1 MRLQQKDYFFC
12 VYGTEV
18 ALERHEIWGL
28 VRTFHWQ
35 ETYFSRNYLMSQTGA
50 PVTYVKQ
57 KRGLFALFRR
67 GTAWLFSQK
76 HFHFK
81 VLSGTAAGVV
91 VIVFLAGVFLYITL
105 RNHYQA
111 AVRAHTIEV
120 LRLSSVIEND
130 IAALESGHRGFLLT
144 GKPSYLDF
152 FNRRKDLIKQRVDNL
167 AALILDNPKQRKR
180 VMKVQEVVQK
190 WLEIAA
196 LPDTNA
202 RDPKK
207 AMEAP
212 TLDDSQRA
220 KLVTSGNSLL
230 NQAREILQ
238 SLQDEEQIVLN
249 QRMIEQEWATQST
262 QILDFLPKLERSVLE
277 MEKEK
282 RGYLLTG
289 DSTFVEGYKRAVADF
304 YTYNGYLSILVA
316 NSPAQSE
323 LLAEI
328 RSSVERW
335 VNTSATPEMEAKR
348 SGKDMSSL
356 VSSDTGEKLMA
367 DIRQMLGTFE
377 KNEVS
382 VYDVRASAASHE
394 RIVKTSALALLAFL
408 AVALL
413 VISNSYSFVLV
424 RRQLVKLEGVETRIR
439 SIIENI
445 LDGMIAVNEE
455 GAICSMNPAAE
466 KMFGCRDNE
475 MVGHNFTKLV
485 PKTYA
490 SELDTKPVAC
500 AWEQITKRTGS
511 TTLALGRTRKHVAF
525 PIEISLSEMEVDNEK
540 LYVAMVRDVTERKRF
555 EQEIAAEKESLAVT
569 LRSIGDGV
577 ITTDIQGKVLMI
589 NNEAERLTGW
599 SSNEAVGQP
608 LKSVF
613 NIAIDLAAQA
623 RAQRSGYRN
632 EAHSILLSLPENA
645 TLTSR
650 DSVERIIEQVASP
663 IRDSKNEVA
672 GVVLVFRDITE
683 RQRNETERR
692 KAETLEQLG
701 LLAGGIAHDFNNLLT
716 AIIGNI
722 SLASLLLP
730 VDDEMTTR
738 LNDAKNAS
746 LRARDLAQQLL
757 TFARG
762 GAPIKKTASI
772 GKLIQDTV
780 SFSLRGSHNRSEF
793 HFGADLWPAEI
804 DPGQI
809 SQVIANLVVNSDQA
823 MPNGGSLRVSCENF
837 RYNSATTPVIPDL
850 TPADY
855 IRISIRDEGVGIP
868 DQYLK
873 RIFDPYF
880 TTKPKGNGLGLATT
894 YSIIKNHNG
903 LITVESEVH
912 VGSTFTLYLP
922 ASVHQ
927 ELPVEAS
934 RPITETITGTGRVL
948 VVDDEEAIRA
958 LVEFTLN
965 RLGYKVTQAAS
976 ALEGVNIYR
985 ERFEAGERF
994 DAVILDLTLPG
1005 GMGGKEALKKLIE
1018 IDPTVNAIVSS
1029 GYATDATMSRY
1040 QDFGFRG
1047 VIAKPYEAAELGK
1060 IVHDVIG
1067 SSRVN
1072 VLDYPMQAAS

>member
-1 MRLQQKDYFFC
+1 MSRSAAPIIKPKEGEARAGFIRRRL
-12 VYGTEV
+12 
-18 ALERHEIWGL
+18 
-28 VRTFHWQ
+28 
-35 ETYFSRNYLMSQTGA
+35 
-50 PVTYVKQ
+50 P
-57 KRGLFALFRR
+57 
-67 GTAWLFSQK
+67 WLFSQR

-81 VLSGTAAGVV
+81 LLSGSAAGV
-91 VIVFLAGVFLYITL
+91 IIIIFLAGVFLYITL

-111 AVRAHTIEV
+111 TARAHTIEV
-120 LRLSSVIEND
+120 MRLSSVIEND

-144 GKPSYLDF
+144 GKPAYIES
-152 FNRRKDLIKQRVDNL
+152 FNQRKDLIKQRIEDL
-167 AALILDNPKQRKR
+167 AALILENPKQRKR
-180 VMKVQEVVQK
+180 VMKVQEVVQN
-190 WLEIAA
+190 WLRTVA
-196 LPDTNA
+196 LPEIDTN
-202 RDPKK
+202 DPKN
-207 AMEAP
+207 AA
-212 TLDDSQRA
+212 TADDSQRP
-220 KLVTSGNSLL
+220 KSLPLGNSLL

-249 QRMIEQEWATQST
+249 QRMLEQEWATQST
-262 QILDFLPKLERSVLE
+262 QILEFLPKLERSVLE

-282 RGYLLTG
+282 RGYFLTG
-289 DSTFVEGYKRAVADF
+289 DAAFMEAYKRAVADF

-316 NSPAQSE
+316 TSPGQAE

-328 RSSVERW
+328 RSGVERW
-335 VNTSATPEMEAKR
+335 INTYVAPEMETKRLAKEKNPALAD
-348 SGKDMSSL
+348 SG
-356 VSSDTGEKLMA
+356 EALMA
-367 DIRQMLGTFE
+367 EIRQTLSTFE
-377 KNEVS
+377 RNELD
-382 VYDVRASAASHE
+382 VYAVRANAASHE

-424 RRQLVKLEGVETRIR
+424 RGQLSKLEGVETRIR

-445 LDGMIAVNEE
+445 LDGMIAVDER
-455 GAICSMNPAAE
+455 GVICSMNPAAE
-466 KMFGCRDNE
+466 KMFGCHNNE
-475 MVGHNFTKLV
+475 MVGNNFTQLV
-485 PKTYA
+485 PTTYA
-490 SELDTKPVAC
+490 SEVDTKPVTC
-500 AWEQITKRTGS
+500 DWEQIIKRTGS
-511 TTLALGRTRKHVAF
+511 TTLAVGRTRKHATF
-525 PIEISLSEMEVDNEK
+525 PIEISLSEMQVDHQQ
-540 LYVAMVRDVTERKRF
+540 LYVAMVRDVKERKRF
-555 EQEIAAEKESLAVT
+555 EQEIAAEKEGLAVT

-577 ITTDIQGKVLMI
+577 ITTDIQGRIIII
-589 NNEAERLTGW
+589 NNEGERLTGW
-599 SSNEAVGQP
+599 ASSEAVGQP

-650 DSVERIIEQVASP
+650 DGVERVIEQVASP
-663 IRDSKNEVA
+663 IRDNKNEVV

-683 RQRNETERR
+683 RQRNEVERR

-730 VDDEMTTR
+730 VGDEMAAR
-738 LNDAKNAS
+738 LTDAKNAS
-746 LRARDLAQQLL
+746 MRARDLAQQLL

-772 GKLIQDTV
+772 AKLIQDTV

-793 HFGADLWPAEI
+793 EFGADLWPAEI

-809 SQVIANLVVNSDQA
+809 SQVIANLVVNADQA
-823 MPNGGSLRVSCENF
+823 MPNGGLLRVSCENF
-837 RYNSATTPVIPDL
+837 HYTSSTTPIPDL
-850 TPADY
+850 AAGDY
-855 IRISIRDEGVGIP
+855 VRISIRDEGVGIP
-868 DQYLK
+868 EQYLK

-880 TTKPKGNGLGLATT
+880 TTKPKGSGLGLATT

-903 LITVESEVH
+903 LIMVESEVH
-912 VGSTFTLYLP
+912 SGSTFTLYLP

-927 ELPVEAS
+927 ELVVEQPREIS
-934 RPITETITGTGRVL
+934 ESIVGTGRVL
-948 VVDDEEAIRA
+948 VVDDEEAIRT
-958 LVEFTLN
+958 LVEFTLT
-965 RLGYKVTQAAS
+965 RLGYEVMQAGS

-985 ERFEAGERF
+985 QKFEAGKRF

-1047 VIAKPYEAAELGK
+1047 VIAKPYEAADLGK
-1060 IVHDVIG
+1060 IVHDVI
-1067 SSRVN
+1067 SSSQVN
-1072 VLDYPMQAAS
+1072 LLEYAMQATG

>member
-1 MRLQQKDYFFC
+1 
-12 VYGTEV
+12 
-18 ALERHEIWGL
+18 
-28 VRTFHWQ
+28 
-35 ETYFSRNYLMSQTGA
+35 MSQAVA
-50 PVTYVKQ
+50 PTASLRQRPV
-57 KRGLFALFRR
+57 RAGLFRR
-67 GTAWLFSQK
+67 AASWLFSQR

-81 VLSGTAAGVV
+81 LLSGTAAGVA
-91 VIVFLAGVFLYITL
+91 VIIFLAGVFLFITL

-111 AVRAHTIEV
+111 TARAHTIDV
-120 LRLSSVIEND
+120 MRLSGVIEND
-130 IAALESGHRGFLLT
+130 IAAMESSHRGFLLT
-144 GKPSYLDF
+144 GKPAYFDS
-152 FNRRKDLIKQRVDNL
+152 FNRRKDLIKRRIEDL
-167 AALILDNPKQRKR
+167 TALILENPKQRKR
-180 VMKVQEVVQK
+180 VMKVQEVVQR
-190 WLEIAA
+190 WLRTVA
-196 LPDTNA
+196 LPEIKGNDAKNA
-202 RDPKK
+202 ATALP
-207 AMEAP
+207 
-212 TLDDSQRA
+212 L
-220 KLVTSGNSLL
+220 GNSLL
-230 NQAREILQ
+230 DQAREILQ

-249 QRMIEQEWATQST
+249 QRMLEQEWATQST

-289 DSTFVEGYKRAVADF
+289 DAVFMEAYKRAVADF

-316 NSPAQSE
+316 TSPGQAE

-328 RSSVERW
+328 RSGVERW
-335 VNTSATPEMEAKR
+335 INTHVTPEMEAKR
-348 SGKDMSSL
+348 LGKEKNPTPADG
-356 VSSDTGEKLMA
+356 GEALMA
-367 DIRQMLGTFE
+367 DIRQTLSNFE
-377 KNEVS
+377 KNELG
-382 VYDVRASAASHE
+382 VYEVRASAASHE

-424 RRQLVKLEGVETRIR
+424 RRQLSKLEGVETRIR

-445 LDGMIAVNEE
+445 LDGMIAVDEQ
-455 GAICSMNPAAE
+455 GLICSMNPAAE

-475 MVGHNFTKLV
+475 MVGNNFTRLV

-490 SELDTKPVAC
+490 SELDTKPVTC
-500 AWEQITKRTGS
+500 DWEQIIKRTGS
-511 TTLALGRTRKHVAF
+511 TTLAVGRTRKHVTF
-525 PIEISLSEMEVDNEK
+525 PIEISLSEMQVDHQQ
-540 LYVAMVRDVTERKRF
+540 LYVAMVRDVKERKRF

-577 ITTDIQGKVLMI
+577 ITTDIQGKIIII

-599 SSNEAVGQP
+599 ASNEAVGQP

-650 DSVERIIEQVASP
+650 EGIERVIEQVASP
-663 IRDSKNEVA
+663 IRDNKNEVV

-683 RQRNETERR
+683 RQRNEVERR

-730 VDDEMTTR
+730 VNDEMAVR
-738 LNDAKNAS
+738 LTDAKNAS
-746 LRARDLAQQLL
+746 MRARDLAQQLL

-793 HFGADLWPAEI
+793 QFGADLWPAEI

-809 SQVIANLVVNSDQA
+809 SQVIANLVVNADQA
-823 MPNGGSLRVSCENF
+823 MPNGGLLRVSCENF
-837 RYNSATTPVIPDL
+837 RYTSSTAPTIPDL
-850 TPADY
+850 APGDY

-868 DQYLK
+868 EEYLK

-912 VGSTFTLYLP
+912 FGSTFTLYLP
-922 ASVHQ
+922 ASVQ
-927 ELPVEAS
+927 EELPAEQP
-934 RPITETITGTGRVL
+934 RPMSDTIIGTGRVL
-948 VVDDEEAIRA
+948 VVDDEEAIRT
-958 LVEFTLN
+958 LVEFTLT
-965 RLGYKVTQAAS
+965 RLGYEVMQAAS

-985 ERFEAGERF
+985 QKFEAGERF

-1047 VIAKPYEAAELGK
+1047 VIAKPYEAADLGK
-1060 IVHDVIG
+1060 IVHHVI
-1067 SSRVN
+1067 SSSHVSA
-1072 VLDYPMQAAS
+1072 LDYPMQAAG

>member
-1 MRLQQKDYFFC
+1 
-12 VYGTEV
+12 
-18 ALERHEIWGL
+18 
-28 VRTFHWQ
+28 
-35 ETYFSRNYLMSQTGA
+35 MSQTGA

-57 KRGLFALFRR
+57 KRGFFALFRR

-130 IAALESGHRGFLLT
+130 IAALENGHRGFLLT
-144 GKPSYLDF
+144 GNPSYLEF
-152 FNRRKDLIKQRVDNL
+152 FDRRKELIKQRVESL
-167 AALILDNPKQRKR
+167 TALILDNPKQRKR

-190 WLEIAA
+190 WIETAA
-196 LPDTNA
+196 LPDANA
-202 RDPKK
+202 RDPKS
-207 AMEAP
+207 AIAIP
-212 TLDDSQRA
+212 ALDDSQRA
-220 KLVTSGNSLL
+220 KLVSSGNSLL
-230 NQAREILQ
+230 NQAREVLQ

-277 MEKEK
+277 MQKEK

-323 LLAEI
+323 LLAEV

-335 VNTSATPEMEAKR
+335 INTSATTEMEAKR
-348 SGKDMSSL
+348 SGKDISSL
-356 VSSDTGEKLMA
+356 VSADTGETLMA
-367 DIRQMLGTFE
+367 DIRQMLATFE
-377 KNEVS
+377 KSEVS
-382 VYDVRASAASHE
+382 VYEVRASAASHE

-475 MVGHNFTKLV
+475 MVGHSFTKLV

-511 TTLALGRTRKHVAF
+511 TTLAVGRTRKHVTF

-599 SSNEAVGQP
+599 PSNEAVGQP

-746 LRARDLAQQLL
+746 MRARDLAQQLL

-793 HFGADLWPAEI
+793 HFGADLSPAEI

-850 TPADY
+850 APGDY

-1072 VLDYPMQAAS
+1072 VLDYPMQAAG